1 MTKDMNGI
9 EMDLISDLE
18 NEVLKALPS
27 MAVLDEQ
34 SDDAESNASE
44 EEPETLIEQES
55 YLDEELKKI
64 ANVEQVAKLLK
75 SQRLND
81 IITRIEKHSEQEEM
95 RGFSGIL
102 EHSPEYRLILE
113 ANDIFLDIESEMMIV
128 YRFIKQHYGKRFAEL
143 EKIVPNILDYVKVV
157 KAIGN
162 EMDMAKVNLGEIVA
176 NTTVMVITMTAST
189 SVELKLPSDEL
200 YRVFDACDMILDLEE
215 IRKKVGHREIR
226 RYLDRRKSKSDR
238 LYSFQ
243 CR

>member
-1 MTKDMNGI
+1 MKSV

-18 NEVLKALPS
+18 NELLNQSPS
-27 MAVLDEQ
+27 MAALDEQ
-34 SDDAESNASE
+34 SDDEESDISE
-44 EEPETLIEQES
+44 EGLETLIEQES

-64 ANVEQVAKLLK
+64 ANVEQIAKLLK
-75 SQRLND
+75 SQRLSD
-81 IITRIEKHSEQEEM
+81 IIVKVEKHSEQGEM
-95 RGFSGIL
+95 KSFTGLL

-113 ANDIFLDIESEMMIV
+113 ANDVFLDIESEMLVV

-189 SVELKLPSDEL
+189 SAELKLPSDEL
-200 YRVFDACDMILDLEE
+200 HRVFDACDMVLDLEE
-215 IRKKVGHREIR
+215 IRKKVGKGERWR
-226 RYLDRRKSKSDR
+226 FANGRGDKSDR
-238 LYSFQ
+238 LYLFQ
-243 CR
+243 CQP